1 VRPLKRIDLL
11 LRTFAAM
18 RSSCATRL
26 LILAGGSF
34 EPYDPLLTEL
44 RLRERVLINED
55 VIHVEEYLEA
65 ADVGLYTSE
74 TESFGLSILETLF
87 HGRPVV
93 AFRVGGIP
101 EVVSDGESGFLH
113 EFGNIEAMA
122 ASLDRL
128 ASTPLLAQEMGAKG
142 KRIAAA
148 KFSADKIVPLY
159 EELYERLIER
169 A

>member
-11 LRTFAAM
+11 LRAFAAM
-18 RSSCATRL
+18 QTSRATRL

-34 EPYDPLLTEL
+34 EPYDALLDEL
-44 RLRERVLINED
+44 QIRDRVIVNED

-65 ADVGLYTSE
+65 ADAGLYTSE

-87 HGRPVV
+87 HGKPVV
-93 AFRVGGIP
+93 AFGIGGIP
-101 EVVSDGESGFLH
+101 EVVTDGESGFLH
-113 EFGNIEAMA
+113 EFGNVEAMA

-128 ASTPLLAQEMGAKG
+128 ASTPSLAQEMGAQG
-142 KRIAAA
+142 KLTATA

-159 EELYERLIER
+159 EQIYERLIER